1 MRIQNEKRPARE
13 EFRVMVTLG
22 GSMAAGSWSTSPNR
36 YWMVALVVLINN
48 FQFTP
53 MVFVNPG
60 IEVNVVSI
68 RSPAYM

>member
-1 MRIQNEKRPARE
+1 
-13 EFRVMVTLG
+13 
-22 GSMAAGSWSTSPNR
+22 
-36 YWMVALVVLINN
+36 MVALVVLINN

>member
-1 MRIQNEKRPARE
+1 
-13 EFRVMVTLG
+13 
-22 GSMAAGSWSTSPNR
+22 
-36 YWMVALVVLINN
+36 MVALVVLINN

-60 IEVNVVSI
+60 IGVNVVSI